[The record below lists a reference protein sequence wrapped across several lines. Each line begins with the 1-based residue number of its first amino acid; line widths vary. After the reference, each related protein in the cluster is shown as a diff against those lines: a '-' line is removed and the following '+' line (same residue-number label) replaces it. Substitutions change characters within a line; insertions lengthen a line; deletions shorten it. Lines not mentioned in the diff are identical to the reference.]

1 MASVLSDSVPGQRGA
16 LHALVAAIEP
26 VDEREAAD
34 RADVLAWIASGA
46 ELYRRVPPADP
57 PKHLVTY
64 FLPYHADTD
73 MVFLVAHRKAGRW
86 LPPGG
91 HVEPGEPP
99 WDTVVREA
107 REELQVAARPH
118 PLTPERR
125 PVFLTAALTVG
136 AHSHLDCTLWY
147 LLDLAPDTPVIADA
161 DEFDGSAWFTR
172 QTVTGWPAGQTD
184 PHLHRFLTKVEQLA
198 ADAKSRAVPREQR

>member
-1 MASVLSDSVPGQRGA
+1 MTLDIETVSGDRRA
-16 LHALVAAIEP
+16 LHELVSGIDP

-34 RADVLAWIASGA
+34 RADVLAWIAGGA

-64 FLPYHADTD
+64 FLPYHAGTD
-73 MVFLVAHRKAGRW
+73 SVFLVEHRKSGLR

-107 REELQVAARPH
+107 SEELRVVAQPH
-118 PLTPERR
+118 PLTPDRR
-125 PVFLTAALTVG
+125 PVFLTVTPTVG
-136 AHSHLDCTLWY
+136 PNSHLDCTLWY
-147 LLDLAPDTPVIADA
+147 LISLTPDTPIVADPA
-161 DEFDGSAWFTR
+161 EFDGCAWYPR
-172 QTVTGWPAGQTD
+172 RAVADWPAGQTD
-184 PHLHRFLTKVEQLA
+184 PHLRRFLTKVQQLTA
-198 ADAKSRAVPREQR
+198 ATGQQAVTR